1 MTYLGEISAFAA
13 AICWTMT
20 AINFEI
26 AGKEVGAN
34 TVNIMKLVISFLILT
49 LMLMVTKNDVFL
61 QTVSPESWVY
71 LMISGVIG
79 FVLGDIFLIKAFI
92 LIGSRISLLIMS
104 SVPPISAIL
113 GYLVFG
119 EVLSL
124 YSVIG
129 MIITIFGIS
138 VVLVVKDSNKREIK
152 LSHPIKGIVYAL
164 IGAFGQAVGLIFS
177 KLGMGDLNILVAT
190 QVRMIAGIIGLVII
204 FMINKEFYKIKNV
217 FKSKKVMISILIGSF
232 FGSTLG
238 VVFSLLAIKY
248 TAVGVASTIMAL
260 APILVIPI
268 SIKVFHEKVG
278 RKAILGAFI
287 AILGVT
293 VLVFA

>member
-1 MTYLGEISAFAA
+1 MTYLGEISALAA
-13 AICWTMT
+13 ALCWTMT
-20 AINFEI
+20 AITFEI

-34 TVNIMKLVISFLILT
+34 VVNIMKLVISFLILA
-49 LMLMVTKNDVFL
+49 LMLTFTKNDVFL
-61 QTVSPESWVY
+61 QTVPPEGWFY

-92 LIGSRISLLIMS
+92 MIGSRISLLIMS

-138 VVLVVKDSNKREIK
+138 MVLIVKDINKKEIK
-152 LSHPIKGIVYAL
+152 LSHPMKGIIYAL

-177 KLGMGDLNILVAT
+177 KLGMGNLNILVAT

-204 FMINKEFYKIKNV
+204 FMINKEFYKIKNA
-217 FKSKKVMISILIGSF
+217 FKSKKVMISIFIGSL

-238 VVFSLLAIKY
+238 VIFSLLAIKH
-248 TAVGVASTIMAL
+248 TSVGVASTIMAL

-268 SIKVFHEKVG
+268 SIKIFHEKVD

-293 VLVFA
+293 VLIFA